1 MNTRVSVC
9 VSVCVAAAAEQCGK
23 SVCVAAAA
31 EQCGKTLTGTQVC
44 ECFLDGLF

>member
-1 MNTRVSVC
+1 MNTRV
-9 VSVCVAAAAEQCGK
+9 